1 MSYCKFLKNREK
13 EREREIRLVLDTL
26 YLRSSINMSQAKT
39 NCSEVES
46 CHLCIHQMQLRMSDI
61 GLAFL
66 SPNHQLCT

>member
-46 CHLCIHQMQLRMSDI
+46 
-61 GLAFL
+61 
-66 SPNHQLCT
+66 